1 MDDILLDDSLL
12 QYLGTCDR
20 PSDPR
25 RAAATAP
32 LAVPGDP
39 LDIDLQGAYLD
50 MRNDVPLT
58 EGRRW
63 SQAHARQPSLAG
75 SFRGRPW
82 AKTLEHM
89 HQPPCGPQCDLLRV
103 ENYSESIENVTG
115 ERTAG
120 SGRRLGKFYPCKCC
134 QNIFTA

>member
-1 MDDILLDDSLL
+1 MQMDDILLDDSLL

-50 MRNDVPLT
+50 MRKEVPLPA
-58 EGRRW
+58 GRTW
-63 SQAHARQPSLAG
+63 SQTHARQPSLAG
-75 SFRGRPW
+75 SFRGRPC
-82 AKTLEHM
+82 AKTHS
-89 HQPPCGPQCDLLRV
+89 RV
-103 ENYSESIENVTG
+103 LAALIAILCASKIAQ
-115 ERTAG
+115 ER
-120 SGRRLGKFYPCKCC
+120 
-134 QNIFTA
+134 

>member
-12 QYLGTCDR
+12 QYLGACDR
-20 PSDPR
+20 PSDPQ

-50 MRNDVPLT
+50 MRNDVLLP

-63 SQAHARQPSLAG
+63 SQPHARQSSLAG
-75 SFRGRPW
+75 SFRGMPW
-82 AKTLEHM
+82 AKTLQEM
-89 HQPPCGPQCDLLRV
+89 HQPSCGPQCDLLRV
-103 ENYSESIENVTG
+103 GYYSESIEK
-115 ERTAG
+115 
-120 SGRRLGKFYPCKCC
+120 L
-134 QNIFTA
+134 